1 MAEILKEWLTEKL
14 NQPIKW
20 EPQEFGELMKNG
32 HIVARVLRSYH
43 VIDEE
48 EYFLLRDSNLP
59 VDIHSN
65 WNYLVEWLRELNI
78 DLSEVDLVNIKEGKG
93 SVLLRLYYQLFL
105 TLDKRDRTDFIK
117 RERKM
122 VSSLVEKVNNKFKVD
137 KVDEN
142 EEYAVDHLSRPLLNE
157 RQFIEW
163 QRKKSREIKDT
174 YDFIKHR
181 YKKSLERIEESKIGS
196 QYMAPKVNKM
206 SSKDKRD
213 MDKFALK
220 YPCTFQNYTYEELLE
235 LEQSSVERKQSMSN
249 TEWARNYIDNL
260 YTRMHSKADSEEF
273 QKQIRNVL
281 SNSLWHLAVDEE
293 ESQLDTDLA
302 KKVMKLSQ
310 FEKQMCTQIMET
322 KQQARNLVKNRID
335 AEKEFAI
342 QRDQQFAQY
351 LDNLKEKIHLESMEI
366 DFEKHRHEML
376 HQRLYA
382 EKMRRKRLHYYEICY
397 ETMLALV
404 DYATKYA
411 YFTRLIG
418 SDIPTHY
425 IHEWKTLF
433 FRKQPIFDIIEH
445 MEDLL
450 KEYPIEEEPEPEVEE
465 ILRLE
470 LDRQDALNDSEF
482 IEYHNYSYP
491 WTLDLLIPNYDP
503 ESEDRKYEYL
513 GTRILGHVVYTLLEI
528 KYPFSPLR
536 PPANLP
542 DFSAKGLIRGLPDK
556 TITLTMQTLLN
567 FSKIHVVR
575 LEFAIN
581 YCLQS
586 FKNEML
592 GIADIDVNY
601 DKFINVATDEESKDF
616 VRALKEDMDSK
627 SSDLTISA
635 PANTKQTQTPKT
647 LPEEELVLSTAADLG
662 KYAYEALNFGDSLTD
677 HLLAAMLVEYI
688 KSLNDINGFVIIN
701 YPNSYREAAILEE
714 TFSGRE
720 PPPEEDFGD
729 SDDIYLEE
737 TVAKHRKIGKD
748 PYHDIR
754 ISRLVNDPHKKRID
768 KPFESYF
775 TCYIKLKETEDI
787 LQEYV
792 IWHCTLENSELIDRF
807 YAVLGI
813 NYSMY
818 FEVIEKDL
826 LVQICKYI
834 IGDFSTPLKSVESLF
849 GPNIVSFLEFP
860 LSDDKRTKSR
870 IIKPEVSVIKS
881 KEKVRR
887 NMSKQ
892 SKSKELEVVKA
903 PDSHEELRD
912 DPITISMDDD
922 FEEEH
927 YQKSESTADEIKV
940 LAGEEDWEYAELPIC
955 ENIGI
960 ALATCWEQIEKTYI
974 HDLEQLF
981 FSKRLQM
988 NYLIPY
994 ARYMKDKME
1003 QIITLPSFKQ
1013 DLVSQFQ
1020 KEYNDFEDDWRD
1032 INLTKNEWHC
1042 RIKELQNRLYIIC
1055 DERKIYA
1062 EQQRQALIMDN
1073 WVFEE
1078 LTTMA
1083 NTYISC
1089 MQTELNR
1096 YNIYV
1101 CIFVYIC
1108 I

>member
-1 MAEILKEWLTEKL
+1 MKMAEILKEWLTEKL
-14 NQPIKW
+14 NQQIKW
-20 EPQEFGELMKNG
+20 EPQEFGELMKSG
-32 HIVARVLRSYH
+32 QIVASVLLSYH
-43 VIDEE
+43 VINDEK
-48 EYFLLRDSNLP
+48 YFLIRDTGLP
-59 VDIHSN
+59 VDIHNN
-65 WNYLVEWLRELNI
+65 WNYLVQWLHELDI
-78 DLSEVDLVNIKEGKG
+78 YLSDSDLVNIKEGKG
-93 SVLLRLYYQLFL
+93 SILLRLFYQLFL

-122 VSSLVEKVNNKFKVD
+122 VSSLVEKMNNKFKVD
-137 KVDEN
+137 RVDEN
-142 EEYAVDHLSRPLLNE
+142 DEYAVDHLSRPLLNE
-157 RQFIEW
+157 RHFIEW
-163 QRKKSREIKDT
+163 QRKKAKEVKDT
-174 YDFIKHR
+174 YDFIKYR
-181 YKKSLERIEESKIGS
+181 YQKNLERIEESKIDS
-196 QYMAPKVNKM
+196 QYIAPKVKKM
-206 SSKDKRD
+206 SSKEKED
-213 MDKFALK
+213 MEKFALR
-220 YPCTFQNYTYEELLE
+220 YPCKFQNYTYEELLK
-235 LEQSSVERKQSMSN
+235 LEESSLARKQSLSN
-249 TEWARNYIDNL
+249 TEWSKKYIENL
-260 YTRMHSKADSEEF
+260 YTRMHTKSDSEEF

-281 SNSLWHLAVDEE
+281 SNSLWDLTVGEE

-302 KKVMKLSQ
+302 RKVMKLSQ

-335 AEKEFAI
+335 AEKEFAA
-342 QRDQQFAQY
+342 QRDQQFSQY
-351 LDNLKEKIHLESMEI
+351 LANLREKIHLELVEI
-366 DFEKHRHEML
+366 DFEKHRQEML
-376 HQRLYA
+376 HQKLYA

-418 SDIPTHY
+418 SDIPHHY

-433 FRKQPIFDIIEH
+433 FRKQPIFDIMER

-450 KEYPIEEEPEPEVEE
+450 KEYPLEEEPESEVEE

-513 GTRILGHVVYTLLEI
+513 GTRILGHVVYTLLEM
-528 KYPFSPLR
+528 KYPYIPSR
-536 PPANLP
+536 PPADLP

-556 TITLTMQTLLN
+556 SITLAMQALLN
-567 FSKIHVVR
+567 FSKIYVVR
-575 LEFAIN
+575 VESAIN
-581 YCLQS
+581 YCLQT

-601 DKFINVATDEESKDF
+601 DKFINAAIEEESKEF
-616 VRALKEDMDSK
+616 IRTLKEDVYSK
-627 SSDLTISA
+627 SSDLTIA
-635 PANTKQTQTPKT
+635 IPPNTKQTQTPKT
-647 LPEEELVLSTAADLG
+647 LPEEDFVLSTAADLG
-662 KYAYEALNFGDSLTD
+662 KYAYEALNFGDPLTD

-688 KSLNDINGFVIIN
+688 KSLDDSNGFVIIN
-701 YPNSYREAAILEE
+701 YPNTYREAAILEE

-729 SDDIYLEE
+729 RDDIYLED
-737 TVAKHRKIGKD
+737 TIARHRKIEKD
-748 PYHDIR
+748 PFLEVR
-754 ISRLVNDPHKKRID
+754 VSRLVNDPHKKRIET
-768 KPFESYF
+768 PFQSYF

-792 IWHCTLENSELIDRF
+792 IWDLTEENSELIDRF
-807 YAVLGI
+807 YAILGI

-818 FEVIEKDL
+818 FEMIEKDL
-826 LVQICKYI
+826 LAQICKYI
-834 IGDFSTPLKSVESLF
+834 IGDLSTPMKSCESLF
-849 GPNIVSFLEFP
+849 GPNVLSLLEFP
-860 LSDDKRTKSR
+860 SSDDKRTKSKT
-870 IIKPEVSVIKS
+870 IKPEVSLIKS
-881 KEKVRR
+881 KEKIRR

-892 SKSKELEVVKA
+892 SKTKDLDVVKA

-912 DPITISMDDD
+912 EPIAVSVEDGVGDEQDQRSVTTA
-922 FEEEH
+922 EEV
-927 YQKSESTADEIKV
+927 KL
-940 LAGEEDWEYAELPIC
+940 LAGEEDWDYGELPIT

-960 ALATCWEQIEKTYI
+960 ALATCWEKVEKTYI

-988 NYLIPY
+988 NCLIPY
-994 ARYMKDKME
+994 ARYIKDKME

-1013 DLVSQFQ
+1013 NLVFQFQ

-1032 INLTKNEWHC
+1032 VNLTKNEWHC
-1042 RIKELQNRLYIIC
+1042 RIKELQYKLYNIC

-1062 EQQRQALIMDN
+1062 EQQRQVLIMDN
-1073 WVFEE
+1073 WAIEE

-1096 YNIYV
+1096 YNICV
-1101 CIFVYIC
+1101 QT
-1108 I
+1108 

>member
-14 NQPIKW
+14 KQPIKW

-32 HIVARVLRSYH
+32 QIVASVLRSYH

-48 EYFLLRDSNLP
+48 KYFLLRDTSVP
-59 VDIHSN
+59 VDISN
-65 WNYLVEWLRELNI
+65 NWKYLVQWLHELEI
-78 DLSEVDLVNIKEGKG
+78 YLSDTDLVNIKEGKG
-93 SVLLRLYYQLFL
+93 SVLLRLFYQLFL

-122 VSSLVEKVNNKFKVD
+122 VSSLVEKNYNKFKVD
-137 KVDEN
+137 KVDEY

-157 RQFIEW
+157 RHFIEW
-163 QRKKSREIKDT
+163 QKKKSKEIKDT
-174 YDFIKHR
+174 YEFIKYR
-181 YKKSLERIEESKIGS
+181 YKKNLEKIEESKIDS
-196 QYMAPKVNKM
+196 QYIAPKVKKM
-206 SSKDKRD
+206 SSKEKRD
-213 MDKFALK
+213 MEKFALR
-220 YPCTFQNYTYEELLE
+220 YPCKFQNYTYEELLS
-235 LEQSSVERKQSMSN
+235 LEESSMTRKQSMSS
-249 TEWARNYIDNL
+249 TEWAKKYIENL
-260 YTRMHSKADSEEF
+260 YTRMHTKSDSEEF

-281 SNSLWHLAVDEE
+281 SNSLWDLTVSEE
-293 ESQLDTDLA
+293 ESQLDTDLGR
-302 KKVMKLSQ
+302 KVMKLSQ

-335 AEKEFAI
+335 AEKEFAA
-342 QRDQQFAQY
+342 QRDQQFGQY
-351 LDNLKEKIHLESMEI
+351 LDNLKEKIHLELVET
-366 DFEKHRHEML
+366 DFEKHRQEML
-376 HQRLYA
+376 HQKLYA

-411 YFTRLIG
+411 YFTQLIG

-433 FRKQPIFDIIEH
+433 FRKQPIFDILEH

-450 KEYPIEEEPEPEVEE
+450 KEYPLEEEPEPEVEE

-528 KYPFSPLR
+528 KYPFPALR
-536 PPANLP
+536 SPANLP

-556 TITLTMQTLLN
+556 GITLAMQALLN
-567 FSKIHVVR
+567 FTKIHVVR
-575 LEFAIN
+575 LESAIN
-581 YCLQS
+581 YCLQK
-586 FKNEML
+586 FKSEML

-601 DKFINVATDEESKDF
+601 DKFINVATEEESKDF
-616 VRALKEDMDSK
+616 ARALKEDMGSK
-627 SSDLTISA
+627 SSDLTIA
-635 PANTKQTQTPKT
+635 IPPNTKQTQTPKT
-647 LPEEELVLSTAADLG
+647 LPEEEFVLSTAADLG

-677 HLLAAMLVEYI
+677 FLLAAMLVEYI
-688 KSLNDINGFVIIN
+688 KNLNDINGFVITN

-729 SDDIYLEE
+729 RDDIYLEE
-737 TVAKHRKIGKD
+737 TIAKHRKIEKD
-748 PYHDIR
+748 PYRKIR
-754 ISRLVNDPHKKRID
+754 LSRLVNDPHKKRIE

-792 IWHCTLENSELIDRF
+792 IWDLTQENSELIDRF
-807 YAVLGI
+807 YATLGI

-818 FEVIEKDL
+818 YEMIEKDL
-826 LVQICKYI
+826 LSQICKYI
-834 IGDFSTPLKSVESLF
+834 IGDLSPPLKSCESLF
-849 GPNIVSFLEFP
+849 GPNVLNLLEFP
-860 LSDDKRTKSR
+860 TSDDRRTKSKT
-870 IIKPEVSVIKS
+870 IKPEVSLIKS
-881 KEKVRR
+881 KEKLRR
-887 NMSKQ
+887 NMSRQ
-892 SKSKELEVVKA
+892 SKSKDLEVVKVSN
-903 PDSHEELRD
+903 SHEELRD
-912 DPITISMDDD
+912 DPISLSINGDV
-922 FEEEH
+922 EEEH
-927 YQKSESTADEIKV
+927 DRRSDFTAEEVKV
-940 LAGEEDWEYAELPIC
+940 LAGEEDWEYGELPIS

-960 ALATCWEQIEKTYI
+960 ALATCWETVEKTYI

-994 ARYMKDKME
+994 ARYIKDKME

-1013 DLVSQFQ
+1013 DLVCQFQ

-1032 INLTKNEWHC
+1032 VNLTKNEWHC
-1042 RIKELQNRLYIIC
+1042 RIKELQHKLYNIC

-1062 EQQRQALIMDN
+1062 EQQRQVLIMDN
-1073 WVFEE
+1073 WAFEE

-1096 YNIYV
+1096 YK
-1101 CIFVYIC
+1101 FVYLYK
-1108 I
+1108 

>member
-14 NQPIKW
+14 NQQINW
-20 EPQEFGELMKNG
+20 EPREFGELMKNG
-32 HIVARVLRSYH
+32 EIVARVLRSYH
-43 VIDEE
+43 VINEE
-48 EYFLLRDSNLP
+48 KYFLIRGTSLP
-59 VDIHSN
+59 IDIHSN
-65 WNYLVEWLRELNI
+65 WKYLVEWLHELNI
-78 DLSEVDLVNIKEGKG
+78 YLADTDLVNIKEGKG
-93 SVLLRLYYQLFL
+93 SVLLRLFYQLFL
-105 TLDKRDRTDFIK
+105 TLDKKDRTDFIK

-122 VSSLVEKVNNKFKVD
+122 VSGLVEKINNKFKVD
-137 KVDEN
+137 KVDEI

-157 RQFIEW
+157 RHFIEW

-174 YDFIKHR
+174 YEFIKYR
-181 YKKSLERIEESKIGS
+181 YKKSLEKIEESNIDS
-196 QYMAPKVNKM
+196 QYKAPKVKKIT
-206 SSKDKRD
+206 SKEKRD
-213 MDKFALK
+213 MEKFALK
-220 YPCTFQNYTYEELLE
+220 YPCKFQNYTYEELLD
-235 LEQSSVERKQSMSN
+235 LEETSLERKQSMSN
-249 TEWARNYIDNL
+249 TEWAKNYMDNL
-260 YTRMHSKADSEEF
+260 YTRMHTKSDSEEF

-281 SNSLWHLAVDEE
+281 SNTLWDFSVGEE
-293 ESQLDTDLA
+293 ESQLDTDLG

-335 AEKEFAI
+335 AEKEFAA

-351 LDNLKEKIHLESMEI
+351 LDNFKEKIHLGLVET
-366 DFEKHRHEML
+366 DFEKHRQEML
-376 HQRLYA
+376 HQKLYA

-411 YFTRLIG
+411 YFIQLIG
-418 SDIPTHY
+418 GEIPAHY
-425 IHEWKTLF
+425 IHEWKSLF
-433 FRKQPIFDIIEH
+433 FRKQPIFDVIEH

-450 KEYPIEEEPEPEVEE
+450 KEYPIEEELEPEVEE

-528 KYPFSPLR
+528 KYPFSPAR
-536 PPANLP
+536 PPADLP
-542 DFSAKGLIRGLPDK
+542 DFTAKGLIRGLPDK
-556 TITLTMQTLLN
+556 AMTIPMQTLLN

-575 LEFAIN
+575 LEAAIN
-581 YCLQS
+581 YCLQQ

-592 GIADIDVNY
+592 GVADIDVNY
-601 DKFINVATDEESKDF
+601 DKFINVATEEENKDF
-616 VRALKEDMDSK
+616 VRALKEDVSK
-627 SSDLTISA
+627 SSDVTVAIS
-635 PANTKQTQTPKT
+635 PNTKQTQTPKT

-662 KYAYEALNFGDSLTD
+662 KYAYEVLNFGDSLTD

-688 KSLNDINGFVIIN
+688 KSHNEINGFVIIN

-714 TFSGRE
+714 TFSGWE
-720 PPPEEDFGD
+720 PPPEEVFGD
-729 SDDIYLEE
+729 RDDIYLEE
-737 TVAKHRKIGKD
+737 TIAKHRKIEKD
-748 PYHDIR
+748 SYREIR
-754 ISRLVNDPHKKRID
+754 VSRLVNNPHKQRIE

-775 TCYIKLKETEDI
+775 TCYIKLKETEAI
-787 LQEYV
+787 LQEHV
-792 IWHCTLENSELIDRF
+792 IWDLTQENSELIDRF
-807 YAVLGI
+807 YAILGI

-834 IGDFSTPLKSVESLF
+834 IGDLSTPSKSNESLF
-849 GPNIVSFLEFP
+849 GPNVVSLLDFASL
-860 LSDDKRTKSR
+860 DDKRTKSK
-870 IIKPEVSVIKS
+870 IIKPEVSLIRS

-887 NMSKQ
+887 NVSKQ
-892 SKSKELEVVKA
+892 SRSKEFEVVKA
-903 PDSHEELRD
+903 PDSQEELRD
-912 DPITISMDDD
+912 DLIAVTMDDD
-922 FEEEH
+922 VEEEH
-927 YQKSESTADEIKV
+927 DRSEWTVDEVKV
-940 LAGEEDWEYAELPIC
+940 LAGEEDWEYGELPIS

-960 ALATCWEQIEKTYI
+960 ALATCWEKIEKSYI
-974 HDLEQLF
+974 HDLQQLF

-994 ARYMKDKME
+994 ARYIKDKME

-1032 INLTKNEWHC
+1032 VNLTKNEWHC
-1042 RIKELQNRLYIIC
+1042 RIKELQHRLYNIC

-1062 EQQRQALIMDN
+1062 EQQRVALIMDN

-1096 YNIYV
+1096 YNICV
-1101 CIFVYIC
+1101 
-1108 I
+1108 

>member
-14 NQPIKW
+14 NKPIKW
-20 EPQEFGELMKNG
+20 EPQEFGVLMQNG
-32 HIVARVLRSYH
+32 HIAASVLLSYH
-43 VIDEE
+43 VINEE
-48 EYFLLRDSNLP
+48 KYFLIRDTSLP
-59 VDIHSN
+59 VDIQNN
-65 WNYLVEWLRELNI
+65 WKYLVQWLHEL
-78 DLSEVDLVNIKEGKG
+78 DVYLSDSDVVNIKEGKG
-93 SVLLRLYYQLFL
+93 SVLLRLFYQLFL

-122 VSSLVEKVNNKFKVD
+122 VSTLVEKIDDKFKVA

-157 RQFIEW
+157 RHFIEW
-163 QRKKSREIKDT
+163 QRKKAMEVKDT
-174 YDFIKHR
+174 YDFIKFR
-181 YKKSLERIEESKIGS
+181 YKKNLERIEESKICS
-196 QYMAPKVNKM
+196 QYIAPKVKKL
-206 SSKDKRD
+206 SSKEKRD
-213 MDKFALK
+213 IENFALR
-220 YPCTFQNYTYEELLE
+220 YPCKFQNYTYEELLN
-235 LEQSSVERKQSMSN
+235 LEKSSLERKQSMSD
-249 TEWARNYIDNL
+249 TEWARNYIENL
-260 YTRMHSKADSEEF
+260 HTRMHSKSDSEEF

-281 SNSLWHLAVDEE
+281 SNSLWELTVGEE
-293 ESQLDTDLA
+293 ESQLDTDLGR
-302 KKVMKLSQ
+302 KVMKLSQ

-335 AEKEFAI
+335 AEKEFAA
-342 QRDQQFAQY
+342 QRDQQFSQY
-351 LDNLKEKIHLESMEI
+351 LDNLREKIHLELVEI
-366 DFEKHRHEML
+366 DFEKHRQETL
-376 HQRLYA
+376 HQKLYE

-418 SDIPTHY
+418 SDIPAHY

-433 FRKQPIFDIIEH
+433 FRKQPIFDIMER

-450 KEYPIEEEPEPEVEE
+450 KEYPLEEEHDAEVEE
-465 ILRLE
+465 IMRLE
-470 LDRQDALNDSEF
+470 LDRQNALNDNEF

-528 KYPFSPLR
+528 KYPFPPSR
-536 PPANLP
+536 PPADLP
-542 DFSAKGLIRGLPDK
+542 DYSAKGLIRGLPDK
-556 TITLTMQTLLN
+556 AITLAMQALLN
-567 FSKIHVVR
+567 FHKIHVVR
-575 LEFAIN
+575 LESAIN
-581 YCLQS
+581 HCLQM
-586 FKNEML
+586 FKIEML

-601 DKFINVATDEESKDF
+601 DKFINAATEEESKEF
-616 VRALKEDMDSK
+616 MRALKEDMGSK
-627 SSDLTISA
+627 SSDLTIA
-635 PANTKQTQTPKT
+635 TPPNTKQTQTPKT

-720 PPPEEDFGD
+720 PPPEEYFGD

-737 TVAKHRKIGKD
+737 LIAKHRKIEKD
-748 PYHDIR
+748 PYLEIR
-754 ISRLVNDPHKKRID
+754 VSRLVNNPHKKKIEL
-768 KPFESYF
+768 PFESYF

-792 IWHCTLENSELIDRF
+792 IWDLTEENSELIDRF
-807 YAVLGI
+807 YATLGI

-818 FEVIEKDL
+818 FEMIEKDL
-826 LVQICKYI
+826 LAQICKYI
-834 IGDFSTPLKSVESLF
+834 IGDLSMPLKSCESLF
-849 GPNIVSFLEFP
+849 GPSVLSLLEFP
-860 LSDDKRTKSR
+860 SSDDKRTKSK
-870 IIKPEVSVIKS
+870 IIKPEVSSIKS
-881 KEKVRR
+881 KEKMRR
-887 NMSKQ
+887 NISKQ
-892 SKSKELEVVKA
+892 SKSKDLEVVKA

-912 DPITISMDDD
+912 DPITIPLDDGD
-922 FEEEH
+922 EEEQ
-927 YQKSESTADEIKV
+927 YQRSDSTMEEVKV
-940 LAGEEDWEYAELPIC
+940 LAGEEDWDYGELPITD
-955 ENIGI
+955 NIGI
-960 ALATCWEQIEKTYI
+960 ALATCWEATEKTYI

-981 FSKRLQM
+981 FSNRLQM
-988 NYLIPY
+988 NCLIPY
-994 ARYMKDKME
+994 ARYIRDKME

-1013 DLVSQFQ
+1013 DLVFQFQ

-1032 INLTKNEWHC
+1032 VNLTKNEWHC
-1042 RIKELQNRLYIIC
+1042 RIKELQLRLYNIC

-1062 EQQRQALIMDN
+1062 EQQRQALILDN
-1073 WVFEE
+1073 WAVEE

-1096 YNIYV
+1096 YNSCV
-1101 CIFVYIC
+1101 HT
-1108 I
+1108 